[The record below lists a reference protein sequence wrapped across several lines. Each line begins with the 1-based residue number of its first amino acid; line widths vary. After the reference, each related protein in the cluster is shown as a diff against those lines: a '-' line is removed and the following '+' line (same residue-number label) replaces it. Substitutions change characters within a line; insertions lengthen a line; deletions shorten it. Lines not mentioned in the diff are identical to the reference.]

1 MSDDTTQSL
10 PDPHQ
15 TRIDGPLSPD
25 RQGPPSTG
33 QHLATVS
40 HDGLIWDVYVESA
53 DDPRRTDSFAGRLCF
68 APPGGSAGVGP
79 VRTAAILIEPSSEE
93 VFYRA
98 RAFEE
103 HHLVSLL
110 RSILPE
116 VPAPSKASAKP
127 AAKEAETE

>member
-1 MSDDTTQSL
+1 MSEDTTH
-10 PDPHQ
+10 PQ

-25 RQGPPSTG
+25 RQGPPSEG

-53 DDPRRTDSFAGRLCF
+53 EDPRRTDSFAGRLCF
-68 APPGGSAGVGP
+68 APPGGSAGTGP
-79 VRTAAILIEPSSEE
+79 VRTAAILIEPSYEE

-116 VPAPSKASAKP
+116 EPAPAKAPAKKKTGD
-127 AAKEAETE
+127 A